1 MFEKF
6 FTDPSFDFETRSLV
20 GDIHY
25 GAGDI
30 GEMLTA
36 VAGITDGDADSWVAE
51 WRALAARIQAIGD
64 SALEGGHRVSARNA
78 YLRAAVYYA
87 ASNVFVDGTEGAET
101 KLAEGFAAH
110 RTCFDL
116 HVSLLDPPAI
126 PISVP
131 YEDGELPGYLFVPSG
146 RTGRR

>member
-6 FTDPSFDFETRSLV
+6 FADPSFDFETRSLF

-36 VAGITDGDADSWVAE
+36 VATIIDGDATSWVKE
-51 WRALAARIQAIGD
+51 WRALAERIQAIGD
-64 SALEGGHRVSARNA
+64 ASLNAGHHVSARGA

-87 ASNVFVDGTEGAET
+87 AVLRV
-101 KLAEGFAAH
+101 
-110 RTCFDL
+110 R
-116 HVSLLDPPAI
+116 
-126 PISVP
+126 
-131 YEDGELPGYLFVPSG
+131 
-146 RTGRR
+146 